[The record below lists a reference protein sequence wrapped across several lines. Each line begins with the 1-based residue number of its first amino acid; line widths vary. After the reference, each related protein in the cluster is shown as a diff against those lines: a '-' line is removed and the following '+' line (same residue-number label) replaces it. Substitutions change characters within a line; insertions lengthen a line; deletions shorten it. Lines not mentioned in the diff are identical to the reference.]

1 MSDKFLSNSDQ
12 AGVYYLSASR
22 RCAIE
27 KTAKSLHLKNWH
39 LEITPG
45 QVAGA
50 VLVQIGKILH
60 FPEWYGANFDALR
73 DCLTDPECLPGIGH
87 ILTITGG
94 DILQAS
100 DPEGFATLL
109 EVLMAAADER
119 CQAGTPLWILLD
131 RPAPGI
137 RSLPKA

>member
-1 MSDKFLSNSDQ
+1 MSDKFLSNSNQ
-12 AGVYYLSASR
+12 AGVYYLPASR
-22 RCAIE
+22 LGAIE
-27 KTAKSLHLKNWH
+27 KTAKSLHLKNRH

-87 ILTITGG
+87 ILTISGSESLR
-94 DILQAS
+94 DS
-100 DPEGFATLL
+100 DPEGFTTLL
-109 EVLMAAADER
+109 EVLVAAADER
-119 CQAGTPLWILLD
+119 RQTDTPLWILLD